1 MCRETTWLVK
11 GKEFGAR
18 YCSSAHYNF
27 GAGLRIHRAMG
38 HSANP
43 TDLVRKSAALTLLLA
58 FLAFATHLAG
68 TQSSARAPKFPRLE
82 LDAVS
87 GVIRDQIQKAYD
99 YARAHPNEAQASGAL
114 GMILQ
119 TYGLAQEAKMYY
131 QYAAELQPTEFR
143 WTYYLGVL
151 EADQGHCD
159 QARSH
164 LQLALRIDP
173 DYVPAA
179 LHLANCL
186 FASAEWEASQKL
198 YSQVLKQDADN
209 PDAHYGLGRIQSNQ
223 RDYKAAVESFR
234 KALAS
239 FPNYGAAHYALALA
253 YGGLGETEKTEEQ
266 LHLFEQHKTDAP
278 PADDPLMSDVRAL
291 NRSAI
296 FQVQM
301 GIDLERQGKLEQSA
315 AAHEK
320 ALAIDGNLAQAHINL
335 IRLYGEMGQFDKAEQ
350 HYLAAI
356 QLDPG
361 SAEAFYNHG
370 VLLLSTGKYER
381 AEDAFRKAID
391 INPYY
396 ADAHNNLG
404 YLLERRSFFSEA
416 AAEYQK
422 AIDNKPS
429 DRQAHF
435 NLGRILVNQK
445 RYQEGISEL
454 EKTIEPEDEKSP
466 RYLYALGAAF
476 ARSGDRQSALRYIR
490 RAREEAVARGQ
501 SDLLASIDRDLHAL
515 ESPSPTQ

>member
-1 MCRETTWLVK
+1 
-11 GKEFGAR
+11 
-18 YCSSAHYNF
+18 
-27 GAGLRIHRAMG
+27 MG

-43 TDLVRKSAALTLLLA
+43 TDLVRKKAALTLLLA
-58 FLAFATHLAG
+58 FIAFATHSWGIQNSAG
-68 TQSSARAPKFPRLE
+68 APKFPQAA
-82 LDAVS
+82 LDTVS

-99 YARAHPNEAQASGAL
+99 NARAHPNEAQASGTL

-119 TYGLAQEAKMYY
+119 TYGLAQEAKTYY

-151 EADQGHCD
+151 EADQKQCD
-159 QARSH
+159 QPGSH
-164 LQLALRIDP
+164 LRLALRIDP
-173 DYVPAA
+173 DYVPAE

-186 FASAEWEASQKL
+186 FASAEWEASQEL
-198 YSQVLKQDADN
+198 YNQVLKQDADN

-223 RDYKAAVESFR
+223 RNYKAAIESFD

-239 FPNYGAAHYALALA
+239 FPNYGAAHYALGLA
-253 YGGLGETEKTEEQ
+253 YTALGETEKAEEQ
-266 LHLFEQHKTDAP
+266 LHLFEQHKVDAP
-278 PADDPLMSDVRAL
+278 PVDDPLMADVRAL

-296 FQVQM
+296 FQVQI
-301 GIDLERQGKLEQSA
+301 GIELERQGKLEESA

-320 ALAIDGNLAQAHINL
+320 ALAIDDKLAQAHINL
-335 IRLYGEMGQFDKAEQ
+335 IKLYGEIGRFDKAEQ

-356 QLDPG
+356 QLNPASD
-361 SAEAFYNHG
+361 EAFYDYG
-370 VLLLSTGKYER
+370 VLLLSSGKYER
-381 AEDAFRKAID
+381 AEDALRKAID

-404 YLLERRSFFSEA
+404 YLLERRNSISEA

-454 EKTIEPEDEKSP
+454 GKTIDPEDEETP

-476 ARSGDRQSALRYIR
+476 ARLGDRQSALRYIR
-490 RAREEAVARGQ
+490 RAREGAEARGQ
-501 SDLLASIDRDLHAL
+501 SALLASIDRDLHAL
-515 ESPSPTQ
+515 ESPSPTP

>member
-1 MCRETTWLVK
+1 
-11 GKEFGAR
+11 
-18 YCSSAHYNF
+18 
-27 GAGLRIHRAMG
+27 MG

-43 TDLVRKSAALTLLLA
+43 ICLVRKSAALTVLLV
-58 FLAFATHLAG
+58 FLAFSTQLAG
-68 TQSSARAPKFPRLE
+68 AQSNVRAPDFPRLT
-82 LDAVS
+82 LDGVS
-87 GVIRDQIQKAYD
+87 GSAIRDQIQKAYD
-99 YARAHPNEAQASGAL
+99 YALAHRNEAQASGAL

-119 TYGLAQEAKMYY
+119 TYGLTGAAKMYY

-159 QARSH
+159 QARLH

-173 DYVPAA
+173 DYIPAA

-186 FASAEWEASQKL
+186 LASAEWEASQEL
-198 YSQVLKQDADN
+198 YNQVLKQDADN
-209 PDAHYGLGRIQSNQ
+209 PEAHYGLGRIHSNQ
-223 RDYKAAVESFR
+223 RDYKAAIESFD

-239 FPNYGAAHYALALA
+239 FPNYGAAFYALALA
-253 YGGLGETEKTEEQ
+253 YGPLGETEKAEEQ

-278 PADDPLMSDVRAL
+278 PADDPLMADVRTL

-301 GIDLERQGKLEQSA
+301 GIDLDRQGKLEQSA

-320 ALAIDGNLAQAHINL
+320 ALAIDGNLVQAHINL

-350 HYLAAI
+350 HYLAAV
-356 QLDPG
+356 QLDPD
-361 SAEAFYNHG
+361 SAEAFYNYG
-370 VLLLSTGKYER
+370 VLLLTAGKYER
-381 AEDAFRKAID
+381 AEDTFRKAID

-404 YLLERRSFFSEA
+404 YLLERRSSFSEA
-416 AAEYQK
+416 ATEYQK

-435 NLGRILVNQK
+435 NLGRIWVNQK

-490 RAREEAVARGQ
+490 RAREDAAARGQ
-501 SDLLASIDRDLHAL
+501 SDLLTSIDRDLHAL
-515 ESPSPTQ
+515 ESPSPAQ